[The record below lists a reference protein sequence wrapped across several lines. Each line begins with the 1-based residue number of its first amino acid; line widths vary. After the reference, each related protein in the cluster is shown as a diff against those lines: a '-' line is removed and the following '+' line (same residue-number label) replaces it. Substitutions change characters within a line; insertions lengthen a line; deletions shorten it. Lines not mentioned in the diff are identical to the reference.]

1 MSQITIEFDTTKSSM
16 SEIRPILEAALQKQ
30 FPGGMLRR
38 KWDGDVLVLSGPGA
52 SGSITF
58 ESGKLVG
65 RADLK
70 PPASMMRPV
79 IEEKVTA
86 AMQEAVA

>member
-16 SEIRPILEAALQKQ
+16 SEIRPILESALQKQ
-30 FPGGMLRR
+30 FPGGMLKR

-52 SGSITF
+52 SGSITL
-58 ESGKLVG
+58 ENGKLVG

>member
-30 FPGGMLRR
+30 FPGGMLKR

-52 SGSITF
+52 SGSITL
-58 ESGKLVG
+58 EDGKLVG

-70 PPASMMRPV
+70 PPASMMRAV
-79 IEEKVTA
+79 IEEKVTS
-86 AMQEAVA
+86 AMKEAVA

>member
-1 MSQITIEFDTTKSSM
+1 MSEIMIEFETTKSSM
-16 SEIRPILEAALQKQ
+16 SEIRPTLEAALQKQ

-52 SGSITF
+52 SGSIIF
-58 ESGKLVG
+58 ENGKLVG

>member
-1 MSQITIEFDTTKSSM
+1 MSQITIEFETTKPSM

-30 FPGGMLRR
+30 FPGGMLKR

-52 SGSITF
+52 SGSITL
-58 ESGKLVG
+58 ENGKLVG